1 MKRVNISN
9 LNVDDEANMYTNMC
23 KELNIVVMNGAMDKE
38 AAAEDLPSE
47 EILLVAFG
55 YVFDTNRAKGGGG
68 SHDGG

>member
-1 MKRVNISN
+1 
-9 LNVDDEANMYTNMC
+9 MYTNMC

-47 EILLVAFG
+47 EILLVAFW

-68 SHDGG
+68 SHDGC